1 MKQIYGVYFRK
12 TGRVGYFHSE
22 ISLKRGQQVVVRT
35 QRGLEFGEV
44 IEDEVPA
51 RAVAGEETGGEVER
65 IANEEDFKIVDE
77 LRAEEKKAE
86 EVALSKI
93 KEHNLDMKLVEVEY
107 LFDRS
112 KIIFYFTAEERID
125 FRALVKDLAAVL
137 KKRIELRQ
145 IGVRDEAR
153 IIGGLGPCGRDLCC
167 ATHLQKFE
175 PVSIKMARE
184 QGLPLNPMRISGL
197 CGRLMCCLQYEYE
210 IYLDFHQKAPP
221 LGSKLMTERGEATVI
236 DYNVPAG
243 RVVLGF
249 ENGIKEEIP
258 LEEIS
263 EKAVEKPKKSNKK
276 DKEE

>member
-12 TGRVGYFHSE
+12 TGRVGYFHS
-22 ISLKRGQQVVVRT
+22 SFNLKRGQSVVVKT

-44 IEDEVPA
+44 IEDEIPFGT
-51 RAVAGEETGGEVER
+51 VAGDETHGEVVR
-65 IANEEDFKIVDE
+65 VASEEDFRIIDE
-77 LRAEEKKAE
+77 LRSEEKKAE

-112 KIIFYFTAEERID
+112 KIIFYFTAEGRVD
-125 FRALVKDLAAVL
+125 FRSLVKDLAGAL
-137 KKRIELRQ
+137 KKKIELRQ

-167 ATHLQKFE
+167 ATYLQKFE

-197 CGRLMCCLQYEYE
+197 CGRLMCCLQYEHQVYV
-210 IYLDFHQKAPP
+210 DFYKKAPP
-221 LGSKLMTERGEATVI
+221 RGTKLLTEKGEGEVV

-243 RVVLGF
+243 KIILEY
-249 ENGIKEEIP
+249 ENGLREERL
-258 LEEIS
+258 LEEV
-263 EKAVEKPKKSNKK
+263 VEKSGEGGEEKKE
-276 DKEE
+276 D

>member
-12 TGRVGYFHSE
+12 TGRVGYFHSAFN
-22 ISLKRGQQVVVRT
+22 LKRGQYVVVKT

-44 IEDEVPA
+44 IEDEIPTGA
-51 RAVAGEETGGEVER
+51 IAGEETGGEVKR
-65 IANEEDFKIVDE
+65 IANEEDFQIVDE
-77 LRAEEKKAE
+77 LRSEEKKAE

-93 KEHNLDMKLVEVEY
+93 KEHNLDMKLVGVEF

-125 FRALVKDLAAVL
+125 FRSLVKDLASVL

-197 CGRLMCCLQYEYE
+197 CGRLMCCLQYEHQ
-210 IYLDFHQKAPP
+210 IYLDFYRKAPP
-221 LGSKLMTERGEATVI
+221 FGTKLVTERGEGKVI
-236 DYNVPAG
+236 DYNVPSG
-243 RVVLGF
+243 RVILEY
-249 ENGIKEEIP
+249 ENGIKEEKT
-258 LEEIS
+258 LEEL
-263 EKAVEKPKKSNKK
+263 VEKPKKSKK
-276 DKEE
+276 KEKEE

>member
-12 TGRVGYFHSE
+12 TGRVGYFHSPFN
-22 ISLKRGQQVVVRT
+22 LKRDQYVVVKT
-35 QRGLEFGEV
+35 QKGLEFGEV
-44 IEDEVPA
+44 IEDEIPTGA
-51 RAVAGEETGGEVER
+51 IAGEEAHGEVVR
-65 IANEEDFKIVDE
+65 IATEEDFQIVDE

-112 KIIFYFTAEERID
+112 KIVFYFTAEERID
-125 FRALVKDLAAVL
+125 FRNLVKDLAAVL

-167 ATHLQKFE
+167 ASYLQKFE

-197 CGRLMCCLQYEYE
+197 CGRLMCCLQYEYQ
-210 IYLDFHQKAPP
+210 IYLDFYRKAPP
-221 LGSKLMTERGEATVI
+221 LGSKFLTERGEGTVV
-236 DYNVPAG
+236 DYNVPSG
-243 RVVLGF
+243 RVILEF
-249 ENGIKEEIP
+249 ENGVKEEKP
-258 LEEIS
+258 LEELI
-263 EKAVEKPKKSNKK
+263 EKPKKS
-276 DKEE
+276 KERGRN

>member
-1 MKQIYGVYFRK
+1 MKRIYGVCFRK
-12 TGRVGYFHSE
+12 TGQVGYFHS
-22 ISLKRGQQVVVRT
+22 SLNLKRGENVVVKT

-44 IEDEVPA
+44 IEDEIPLG
-51 RAVAGEETGGEVER
+51 AVAGEETHGEVVR
-65 IANEEDFKIVDE
+65 VASEEDFRIVDE
-77 LRAEEKKAE
+77 LRNEEKKAE

-112 KIIFYFTAEERID
+112 RIVFYFTAEGRVD
-125 FRALVKDLAAVL
+125 FRALVKDLGAAL

-167 ATHLQKFE
+167 ATYLQKFE

-197 CGRLMCCLQYEYE
+197 CGRLMCCLQYEYQT
-210 IYLDFHQKAPP
+210 YVDFYKKAPP
-221 LGSKLMTERGEATVI
+221 RGTKLSTGRGEGVVV

-243 RVVLGF
+243 RVVLEF
-249 ENGIKEEIP
+249 ESGLREEKS
-258 LEEIS
+258 LEEIAQKS
-263 EKAVEKPKKSNKK
+263 KEKRKGK
-276 DKEE
+276 